1 MWIEVLYWWNSIS
14 GAFFLYPYLDD
25 TNKTVKYFA
34 FDTHEQKSLFEK
46 LLKISWIWPKTWYTL
61 TMTPPSL
68 LKEAIDTGDIS
79 ALTALPGIWAK
90 TAKRIIVELQS
101 KLETSLIFTQEQEK
115 QKKNIIKTLHAMW
128 YDKTRIAETLHTYT
142 LPIQKDTLQDVILRV
157 IQRL

>member
-1 MWIEVLYWWNSIS
+1 
-14 GAFFLYPYLDD
+14 
-25 TNKTVKYFA
+25 
-34 FDTHEQKSLFEK
+34 
-46 LLKISWIWPKTWYTL
+46 
-61 TMTPPSL
+61 MTPPSL